1 MNINLLDIVLFASA
15 ALIFQAGWMIDFSLT
30 KTVYVPFLFKTYQIS
45 GTTWFLIAAGYLFFG
60 GYILVLDVNTYIFF
74 YFYIVYAVLIVFV
87 SHNRRLYLDGKIN
100 LTVYGQRWNIL
111 FYSAVLVLIVGL
123 FVSGVF

>member
-1 MNINLLDIVLFASA
+1 MGFNFFDIGLFAAA
-15 ALIFQAGWMIDFSLT
+15 ALIFQAGWMTDFSLT